1 MEEEYV
7 KTNFVKEGM
16 IVDLAIHDESR
27 EGNQNIHAYIMTIV
41 KPINEDGTYK
51 TYKSTEEIKAMNNEE
66 IQIIYSNMKN
76 YLSDKRT
83 HINY

>member
-1 MEEEYV
+1 MNKRQEL
-7 KTNFVKEGM
+7 
-16 IVDLAIHDESR
+16 IDE
-27 EGNQNIHAYIMTIV
+27 IIKA
-41 KPINEDGTYK
+41 NEDGRYK
-51 TYKSTEEIKAMNNEE
+51 TYKSTEEIKAMKNEE

>member
-1 MEEEYV
+1 MGSEMCIRDRIEMNKRQEL
-7 KTNFVKEGM
+7 
-16 IVDLAIHDESR
+16 IDELIKAD
-27 EGNQNIHAYIMTIV
+27 Q
-41 KPINEDGTYK
+41 DGTYK
-51 TYKSTEEIKAMNNEE
+51 TYKSTEEIKAMSNEE

>member
-1 MEEEYV
+1 MNKRQEL
-7 KTNFVKEGM
+7 
-16 IVDLAIHDESR
+16 IDELIKA
-27 EGNQNIHAYIMTIV
+27 NT
-41 KPINEDGTYK
+41 DGTYK

>member
-1 MEEEYV
+1 MNKRQEL
-7 KTNFVKEGM
+7 
-16 IVDLAIHDESR
+16 IDELIKAD
-27 EGNQNIHAYIMTIV
+27 Q
-41 KPINEDGTYK
+41 DGTYK

-76 YLSDKRT
+76 HLSDKRT

>member
-1 MEEEYV
+1 MNKRQEL
-7 KTNFVKEGM
+7 
-16 IVDLAIHDESR
+16 IDEIIKAD
-27 EGNQNIHAYIMTIV
+27 Q
-41 KPINEDGTYK
+41 DGTYK

>member
-1 MEEEYV
+1 MNKRQE
-7 KTNFVKEGM
+7 
-16 IVDLAIHDESR
+16 IIDEL
-27 EGNQNIHAYIMTIV
+27 IKAD
-41 KPINEDGTYK
+41 EDGTYK

-66 IQIIYSNMKN
+66 LQIIYSNMKN

>member
-1 MEEEYV
+1 MNKRQEL
-7 KTNFVKEGM
+7 
-16 IVDLAIHDESR
+16 IDELIKAD
-27 EGNQNIHAYIMTIV
+27 Q
-41 KPINEDGTYK
+41 DGAYK

-66 IQIIYSNMKN
+66 IQILYSNMKN

>member
-1 MEEEYV
+1 MN
-7 KTNFVKEGM
+7 KRKEL
-16 IVDLAIHDESR
+16 IDELIKAD
-27 EGNQNIHAYIMTIV
+27 G
-41 KPINEDGTYK
+41 DGTYK

-66 IQIIYSNMKN
+66 VQILYSNMKN

>member
-1 MEEEYV
+1 MNKRQELINELI
-7 KTNFVKEGM
+7 K
-16 IVDLAIHDESR
+16 A
-27 EGNQNIHAYIMTIV
+27 
-41 KPINEDGTYK
+41 NEDGEYK

>member
-1 MEEEYV
+1 MNKRQEL
-7 KTNFVKEGM
+7 
-16 IVDLAIHDESR
+16 IDELIKAD
-27 EGNQNIHAYIMTIV
+27 Q
-41 KPINEDGTYK
+41 DGTYK
-51 TYKSTEEIKAMNNEE
+51 TYKSTEEIKAMNNEK

>member
-1 MEEEYV
+1 MNKRQEL
-7 KTNFVKEGM
+7 
-16 IVDLAIHDESR
+16 IDELIKAD
-27 EGNQNIHAYIMTIV
+27 Q
-41 KPINEDGTYK
+41 DGRYK

-83 HINY
+83 HTNY

>member
-1 MEEEYV
+1 MNKRQE
-7 KTNFVKEGM
+7 
-16 IVDLAIHDESR
+16 L
-27 EGNQNIHAYIMTIV
+27 
-41 KPINEDGTYK
+41 INELIKADQDGTYK

>member
-1 MEEEYV
+1 MKKRQEL
-7 KTNFVKEGM
+7 
-16 IVDLAIHDESR
+16 IDEL
-27 EGNQNIHAYIMTIV
+27 IKA
-41 KPINEDGTYK
+41 NEDGTYK

>member
-1 MEEEYV
+1 MNKRQEL
-7 KTNFVKEGM
+7 
-16 IVDLAIHDESR
+16 IDEL
-27 EGNQNIHAYIMTIV
+27 IKA
-41 KPINEDGTYK
+41 NEDGTYK

-66 IQIIYSNMKN
+66 VCTLYSNMKN

>member
-1 MEEEYV
+1 MNKRQEL
-7 KTNFVKEGM
+7 
-16 IVDLAIHDESR
+16 IDELIKAD
-27 EGNQNIHAYIMTIV
+27 Q
-41 KPINEDGTYK
+41 DGTYK
-51 TYKSTEEIKAMNNEE
+51 TYRSTEDIKAMNNEE

>member
-1 MEEEYV
+1 MNKRQEL
-7 KTNFVKEGM
+7 
-16 IVDLAIHDESR
+16 IDEL
-27 EGNQNIHAYIMTIV
+27 IKA
-41 KPINEDGTYK
+41 NEDGRYK

>member
-1 MEEEYV
+1 MNKRQEL
-7 KTNFVKEGM
+7 
-16 IVDLAIHDESR
+16 IDELIKAD
-27 EGNQNIHAYIMTIV
+27 Q
-41 KPINEDGTYK
+41 DGTYK

-83 HINY
+83 QINY

>member
-1 MEEEYV
+1 MNKRQE
-7 KTNFVKEGM
+7 
-16 IVDLAIHDESR
+16 IIDELIKAD
-27 EGNQNIHAYIMTIV
+27 Q
-41 KPINEDGTYK
+41 DGTYK

-83 HINY
+83 HTNY

>member
-1 MEEEYV
+1 MNKRQEL
-7 KTNFVKEGM
+7 
-16 IVDLAIHDESR
+16 IDEIIKAD
-27 EGNQNIHAYIMTIV
+27 Q
-41 KPINEDGTYK
+41 DGIYK
-51 TYKSTEEIKAMNNEE
+51 TYKSIEEIKAMNNEE

>member
-1 MEEEYV
+1 MNKRQEL
-7 KTNFVKEGM
+7 
-16 IVDLAIHDESR
+16 IDEL
-27 EGNQNIHAYIMTIV
+27 IKA
-41 KPINEDGTYK
+41 NEDGTYK

-66 IQIIYSNMKN
+66 VQIIYSNMKN

>member
-1 MEEEYV
+1 MNRRQEL
-7 KTNFVKEGM
+7 
-16 IVDLAIHDESR
+16 IDEL
-27 EGNQNIHAYIMTIV
+27 IKA
-41 KPINEDGTYK
+41 NEDGTYK

>member
-1 MEEEYV
+1 MNKRQEL
-7 KTNFVKEGM
+7 
-16 IVDLAIHDESR
+16 IDELIKAD
-27 EGNQNIHAYIMTIV
+27 Q
-41 KPINEDGTYK
+41 DGRYK